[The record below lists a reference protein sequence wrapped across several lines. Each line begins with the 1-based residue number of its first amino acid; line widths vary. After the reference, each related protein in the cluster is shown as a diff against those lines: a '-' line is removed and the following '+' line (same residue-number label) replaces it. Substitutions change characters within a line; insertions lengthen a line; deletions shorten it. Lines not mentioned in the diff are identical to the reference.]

1 MERETDLFYLGS
13 VSLCAPFGN
22 LRDQANVLFEKVV
35 IPVVIPSKTSGATVV
50 LCRTVMLYYIS
61 YD

>member
-35 IPVVIPSKTSGATVV
+35 IPVVIPSKTSVQQLSCAGR
-50 LCRTVMLYYIS
+50 L
-61 YD
+61 